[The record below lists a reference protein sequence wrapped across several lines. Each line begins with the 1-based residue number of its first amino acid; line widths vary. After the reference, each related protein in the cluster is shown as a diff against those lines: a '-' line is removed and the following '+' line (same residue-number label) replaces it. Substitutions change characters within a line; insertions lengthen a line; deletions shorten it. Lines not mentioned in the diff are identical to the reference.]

1 MENFTNYR
9 DDISILILVFI
20 CMIVLWYLTK
30 NYDLEIAKKTE
41 KIKVKK
47 IKEEINE
54 ILYKDS
60 SHDSENN
67 IADEKDEEI
76 IPAFEKDY
84 KVEEIETLAKNNLM
98 DSPLVEN
105 QIDKEERIDD
115 LTIIE
120 GIGPKIQELL
130 YTNNIKNFEK
140 LSRTNTL
147 YLQNI
152 LDQAGNS
159 FNMANPKTWAEQ
171 ARLAHENKW
180 EELDEYQNELYAGL

>member
-47 IKEEINE
+47 IKEEIND

-60 SHDSENN
+60 SHDSKDN
-67 IADEKDEEI
+67 IAYEKDEEI
-76 IPAFEKDY
+76 IPALEKDY

-98 DSPLVEN
+98 DSPLVVN

-140 LSRTNTL
+140 LSRANTL

-171 ARLAHENKW
+171 ARLAYENKW